1 MTDNSDDKAKALA
14 NITLFKDT
22 KLYPRPRVLDVAATL
37 LNLEPNGVAFFKSI
51 RDANIARN
59 VAYKINGSLL
69 WDTDD
74 DHFYFLTG
82 HVIGADNELDL
93 AVQRVNPA
101 SNTCSLVTSTG
112 KRVPLTRKIMDKHR
126 HYKRMEARRLQE
138 LEDKRQENIKAVRA
152 RIEKLR
158 QERKR
163 RELNRWYKNATPSER
178 ILYDNETLDLQK
190 QISSLEEKLR
200 NIKSSVHSQYTT
212 SASSGITYHSTY
224 SNASTVPITL
234 SSAPPRNER
243 DEILEQ
249 IKNLRRQV
257 QARTPD

>member
-1 MTDNSDDKAKALA
+1 MTDTSDDKTKALA

-37 LNLEPNGVAFFKSI
+37 LNLELNGVAFFKSI

-82 HVIGADNELDL
+82 HVVGADNELDL

-101 SNTCSLVTSTG
+101 SNACSLVTSTG
-112 KRVPLTRKIMDKHR
+112 KRVPLTRKIMDKHQ

-138 LEDKRQENIKAVRA
+138 LEDKRQENRKAVRA

-190 QISSLEEKLR
+190 QIRSLEEKLR
-200 NIKSSVHSQYTT
+200 NMKHSVYSQYTT
-212 SASSGITYHSTY
+212 SATTAVTY